1 MRLPIMGTMLGAGE
15 IMREL
20 VLALGAAM
28 AVGSAAVVVRERKRK
43 PGETRP
49 KPNMK
54 FVLLNILL
62 GVVMASWGIF
72 SMLAAR

>member
-1 MRLPIMGTMLGAGE
+1 MSRHNEVVLPAGE
-15 IMREL
+15 IMREI

-28 AVGSAAVVVRERKRK
+28 VVGSVAVVVRERNRK

-54 FVLLNILL
+54 YVLLNILL
-62 GVVMASWGIF
+62 GAVMAAWGMF
-72 SMLAAR
+72 SILAAR

>member
-1 MRLPIMGTMLGAGE
+1 MVAMIGGAE

-20 VLALGAAM
+20 VLALGGALIVGNV
-28 AVGSAAVVVRERKRK
+28 AVIVRERRRK

-54 FVLLNILL
+54 YVALNLLL
-62 GVVMASWGIF
+62 GTVMAAWGLSTI
-72 SMLAAR
+72 LGAR

>member
-1 MRLPIMGTMLGAGE
+1 METSMLGAGE

-28 AVGSAAVVVRERKRK
+28 VVGSGAVVVREWRRK
-43 PGETRP
+43 PGEKRP
-49 KPNMK
+49 RPNMK

-62 GVVMASWGIF
+62 GAVMAAWGLSSII
-72 SMLAAR
+72 AAR